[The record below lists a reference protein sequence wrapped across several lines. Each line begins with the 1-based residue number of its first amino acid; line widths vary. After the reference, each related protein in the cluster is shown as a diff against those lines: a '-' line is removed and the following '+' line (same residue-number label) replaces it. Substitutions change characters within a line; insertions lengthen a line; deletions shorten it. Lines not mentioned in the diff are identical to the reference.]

1 MGTKDERLGQHCN
14 HIIKQLYGGCFTVS
28 EMLALG
34 LDLPRDTFTSQ
45 MKGGVQLLAPT
56 GSDLSKYN
64 KKDDVLAGFHYDL
77 NFLTIHGKSNYP
89 GLYVWLRDG
98 EKVPVRIP
106 DGCLLLQSSKMLEH
120 ITGGYFYA
128 GYHEVI
134 VSDDTLAAA
143 AKAKAEGRSL
153 WRVSSTMFSTLR
165 YDVTMK
171 PMTRFANLPEAKNY
185 QPISTYKFVEEEL
198 KAINLLKD

>member
-1 MGTKDERLGQHCN
+1 M
-14 HIIKQLYGGCFTVS
+14 
-28 EMLALG
+28 
-34 LDLPRDTFTSQ
+34 

-56 GSDLSKYN
+56 GSDLAKY
-64 KKDDVLAGFHYDL
+64 KKQNDVLAGFHYDL
-77 NFLTIHGKSNYP
+77 NLITIHGKSNYP

-134 VSDDTLAAA
+134 VSDDTLQAVS
-143 AKAKAEGRSL
+143 KARAEGKSL

-165 YDVTMK
+165 YDVEMK
-171 PMTRFANLPEAKNY
+171 PLPRFAALPESKNY
-185 QPISTYKFVEEEL
+185 PPISTYEYVQEEL
-198 KAINLLKD
+198 KAINLLTE

>member
-1 MGTKDERLGQHCN
+1 
-14 HIIKQLYGGCFTVS
+14 
-28 EMLALG
+28 MLALG
-34 LDLPRDTFTSQ
+34 LDMPRDTFTSQ

-56 GSDLSKYN
+56 GSDLTKYN

-89 GLYVWLRDG
+89 GLYVWLRNG
-98 EKVPVRIP
+98 EKVAVKIP

-134 VSDDTLAAA
+134 VADETLQAVE
-143 AKAKAEGRSL
+143 KAKEQGKPL

-171 PMTRFANLPEAKNY
+171 PMRRFSQLPEAKNY
-185 QPISTYKFVEEEL
+185 PPISTYKFVEEEL
-198 KAINLLKD
+198 KAINLLVD